1 MQEKNKYRIKKLN
14 NSFSN
19 IFKSIRGS
27 YNLLD
32 FAQKS
37 KGKPLPRSR
46 KSIKKEYEILN
57 AYKDGL
63 LLKNEAINNLT
74 NLKDIDQIQAEKKL
88 ENIRNNQVIPM
99 KIK

>member
-1 MQEKNKYRIKKLN
+1 MN

-19 IFKSIRGS
+19 IFKSLKGS

-32 FAQKS
+32 FAKKS

-46 KSIKKEYEILN
+46 KSFKKEYEILKQ
-57 AYKDGL
+57 YKDGL
-63 LLKNEAINNLT
+63 LLKDEAINYLIY
-74 NLKDIDQIQAEKKL
+74 LKYIDQIQAEKKL
-88 ENIRNNQVIPM
+88 ENIKNNQVIPM